1 MKSSKK
7 LPNYHPN
14 SFSKSQFYCEK
25 RLCLVMLFWN
35 FQNQN
40 KQKGISRWSSH
51 MKCSKKLPNY
61 HSNSSSKS
69 QFYCEKHLC
78 LVMLF
83 WNVQNQNKQ
92 KGVSRFLYQ
101 NNNKRLHFFTKISP
115 KSFFKISVFLVK
127 KVKSCNTFIYWE
139 PNNKLGL

>member
-7 LPNYHPN
+7 LPNYHP
-14 SFSKSQFYCEK
+14 
-25 RLCLVMLFWN
+25 
-35 FQNQN
+35 
-40 KQKGISRWSSH
+40 
-51 MKCSKKLPNY
+51 
-61 HSNSSSKS
+61 NSSSKS

-101 NNNKRLHFFTKISP
+101 NNNKRLHFFTQISP

-139 PNNKLGL
+139 PNNKLDLKLSKCTLSVHKCQIMCWGLTFAHWKCAFLQTHTFSSRMLYYIC

>member
-7 LPNYHPN
+7 LPNYHWN
-14 SFSKSQFYCEK
+14 SFSKSK
-25 RLCLVMLFWN
+25 
-35 FQNQN
+35 
-40 KQKGISRWSSH
+40 
-51 MKCSKKLPNY
+51 
-61 HSNSSSKS
+61 
-69 QFYCEKHLC
+69 FYCEKHLC

-101 NNNKRLHFFTKISP
+101 NNNKRLHFFTQISP

-139 PNNKLGL
+139 PNNKLEWNQSNDQKCKQVWNYCFFLKQQITRYEPCFILNEITTFDTRWRVVWRKL